1 MFAFGVAVTDLA
13 QYRRCAQPGIDLV
26 VAPGDLV
33 MRRTGMPL
41 QRAYNE
47 MLDEASLRADLEAV
61 VLPHQDMRIAQDD
74 FAARVRSVLADPAVG
89 LVGASGGIGGSGL
102 AWWDGAETVGRFGT
116 ELHGQVTQIGVRS
129 TSARE
134 VDAVDG
140 TILILSAEMAR
151 AVRFDEAFA
160 PDFHGYDVDLAYQV
174 RAHGR
179 RVVVAD
185 LWCVHE
191 AMGKIGGRRG
201 SWVRA
206 SLRFDH
212 KWSAPLAGAPRRVGA
227 VVPSEHAL
235 VSAEAAAM
243 RARSWA
249 GR

>member
-1 MFAFGVAVTDLA
+1 MIAFGVAVTDDA
-13 QYRRCAQPGIDLV
+13 QYRRCAEVGISR
-26 VAPGDLV
+26 VAATSDLV
-33 MRRTGMPL
+33 MTRSGVSI

-47 MLDEASLRADLEAV
+47 MLEEATAHPDLEAV

-74 FAARVRSVLADPAVG
+74 FAVRIRSVLVDPAVG
-89 LVGASGGIGGSGL
+89 LVGASGGIGGRGL
-102 AWWDGAETVGRFGT
+102 AWWDGAETVGHFGT
-116 ELHGQVTQIGVRS
+116 ELYGSIARIGVRPAA
-129 TSARE
+129 TRE

-160 PDFHGYDVDLAYQV
+160 PDFHGYDVDLSYQV

-206 SLRFDH
+206 SLRFDR
-212 KWSAPLAGAPRRVGA
+212 KWSAPPLGAPRRLGVA
-227 VVPSEHAL
+227 APSEHAL
-235 VSAEAAAM
+235 VIAEALAT
-243 RARSWA
+243 RARS
-249 GR
+249 